1 MKTFLRLPRQV
12 VGVKTSLRRPYC
24 LSKKKERKI
33 WKRSLSENLIEA
45 PLLSFK
51 KKKRK
56 RRKKKEEKTRKT
68 KTTSLSCE
76 IACRLQVFYGGEGA
90 SQLKAKGPYHAVRT
104 PHQHLLQEYSFSPR
118 YVQFYYS
125 LSLLQ
130 EDADFLQEDA
140 DFLQEGAD
148 SLQETQP
155 FYRKL
160 CISTGNFL

>member
-1 MKTFLRLPRQV
+1 M
-12 VGVKTSLRRPYC
+12 
-24 LSKKKERKI
+24 
-33 WKRSLSENLIEA
+33 
-45 PLLSFK
+45 
-51 KKKRK
+51 
-56 RRKKKEEKTRKT
+56 
-68 KTTSLSCE
+68 
-76 IACRLQVFYGGEGA
+76 QVFYGGEEA
-90 SQLKAKGPYHAVRT
+90 SQLRAQDPYHAARR

>member
-1 MKTFLRLPRQV
+1 M
-12 VGVKTSLRRPYC
+12 
-24 LSKKKERKI
+24 
-33 WKRSLSENLIEA
+33 
-45 PLLSFK
+45 
-51 KKKRK
+51 
-56 RRKKKEEKTRKT
+56 
-68 KTTSLSCE
+68 
-76 IACRLQVFYGGEGA
+76 QVFYGGEEA
-90 SQLKAKGPYHAVRT
+90 SQLRAQDPYHAVRR
-104 PHQHLLQEYSFSPR
+104 PHQHPLQEYSFSPR

-125 LSLLQ
+125 LSFLQ

>member
-1 MKTFLRLPRQV
+1 M
-12 VGVKTSLRRPYC
+12 
-24 LSKKKERKI
+24 
-33 WKRSLSENLIEA
+33 
-45 PLLSFK
+45 
-51 KKKRK
+51 
-56 RRKKKEEKTRKT
+56 RKT

-90 SQLKAKGPYHAVRT
+90 SQLKAKGPYHSVRT

-140 DFLQEGAD
+140 EFLQEDADFLQEGAN

-155 FYRKL
+155 FYMKL

>member
-1 MKTFLRLPRQV
+1 MKTSLRRPRQV
-12 VGVKTSLRRPYC
+12 VGVKTSLRRPCY
-24 LSKKKERKI
+24 LSKNKKQKTKKKEKNT
-33 WKRSLSENLIEA
+33 RSISHYVK
-45 PLLSFK
+45 F
-51 KKKRK
+51 
-56 RRKKKEEKTRKT
+56 
-68 KTTSLSCE
+68 
-76 IACRLQVFYGGEGA
+76 ACRLQVFYGGEGA
-90 SQLKAKGPYHAVRT
+90 SQLKAKDPYHAVRT

-118 YVQFYYS
+118 YVQFYDS

-130 EDADFLQEDA
+130 EDVDFLQEDA